1 MRQIAYRAA
10 IREALAEEM
19 ARDDTVVLFG
29 EDVEPG
35 GVFNVTPRLV
45 DEFGHSRVFDT
56 PISEMAMIGSAYG
69 AAVCGVRPVVEIM
82 FGDFLG
88 LVIDSLANQAS
99 KYWYVS
105 GEQASVPLT
114 IRTAVGGGNRLGPF
128 HSQTPTSWLL
138 GMTGLK
144 LVAPTTPVDAK
155 ALTKAA
161 IRDDNP
167 VVVFEHKQLYPIKG
181 EVPDEIEPAIIGQ
194 AAVRRPGDDVS
205 IVAAIGA
212 VRQSLAAADLLA
224 EEGID
229 AEVIDL
235 RTLRPL
241 DEETIVA
248 TATRTGRLIVVED
261 GPPMGGYGAEVIAVA
276 CEHVTGLSV
285 RRVAAPDLPIAF
297 SPPLEDALF
306 PKAHGI
312 AAVARALCEAAPVS
326 VR

>member
-19 ARDDTVVLFG
+19 ARDDRVVLFG

-35 GVFNVTPRLV
+35 GVFNVTPKLV
-45 DEFGHSRVFDT
+45 DEFGHRRVFDT
-56 PISEMAMIGSAYG
+56 PISEMAMVGAAFG

-105 GEQASVPLT
+105 DQQASVPLT

-144 LVAPTTPVDAK
+144 LVAPATAGDAK

-167 VVVFEHKQLYPIKG
+167 VVIFEHKQLYPTKG
-181 EVPDEIEPAIIGQ
+181 EVPDDGEPAIIGQ

-205 IVAAIGA
+205 IVAAVGA

-224 EEGID
+224 KDGIN

-241 DEETIVA
+241 DEEAIVA
-248 TATRTGRLIVVED
+248 TAKRTGRLIVVED
-261 GPPMGGYGAEVIAVA
+261 GPPTGGYGAEVIAIA
-276 CEHVTGLSV
+276 CEHVAGLSV
-285 RRVAAPDLPIAF
+285 RRVCAPDLPIAF

-306 PKAHGI
+306 PKTDSVV
-312 AAVARALCEAAPVS
+312 AVARALCDAAPVS

>member
-1 MRQIAYRAA
+1 MREIAYRAA

-19 ARDDTVVLFG
+19 TSDGSVVLFG

-35 GVFNVTPRLV
+35 GVFNVTSKLV
-45 DEFGHSRVFDT
+45 DEFGHGRVFDT
-56 PISEMAMIGSAYG
+56 PISEMAIVGSAFG
-69 AAVCGVRPVVEIM
+69 AAVYGLRPVVEIM

-88 LVIDSLANQAS
+88 LVVDSLANQAS

-105 GEQASVPLT
+105 NEQASVPLT

-144 LVAPTTPVDAK
+144 LVAPTTPADAK

-167 VVVFEHKQLYPIKG
+167 VAIFEHKQLYPVKG
-181 EVPDEIEPAIIGQ
+181 EVPDEVEPAIIGQ
-194 AAVRRPGDDVS
+194 AAVRRSGDDVS

-212 VRQSLAAADLLA
+212 VRQSLAAADRLA
-224 EEGID
+224 MDGIE

-241 DEETIVA
+241 DAAAVVA

-261 GPPMGGYGAEVIAVA
+261 GPGIGGYAAEVIAVA
-276 CEHVTGLSV
+276 CENVPGLSV
-285 RRVAAPDLPIAF
+285 RRLCTPDLPIAF

-306 PKAHGI
+306 PKAESI
-312 AAVARALCEAAPVS
+312 AAEARSLCETAWAT

>member
-19 ARDDTVVLFG
+19 ARDESVVLFG

-35 GVFNVTPRLV
+35 GVFNVTPKLV
-45 DEFGHSRVFDT
+45 DEFGRGRVFDT
-56 PISEMAMIGSAYG
+56 PISEMAMVGCAFG
-69 AAVCGVRPVVEIM
+69 AAVFGMRPIVEIM

-88 LVIDSLANQAS
+88 LVVDSLANQAS

-105 GEQASVPLT
+105 NEQASVPLT
-114 IRTAVGGGNRLGPF
+114 VRTAVGGGNRLGPF

-144 LVAPTTPVDAK
+144 LLAPTTPADAK

-161 IRDDNP
+161 IRDENP

-181 EVPDEIEPAIIGQ
+181 EVPDHVAPGIIGQ
-194 AAVRRPGDDVS
+194 AAIRRAGRDVS
-205 IVAAIGA
+205 IISAIGA
-212 VRQSLAAADLLA
+212 VRESLAAAELLA
-224 EEGID
+224 QDGIE
-229 AEVIDL
+229 AEVVDL

-241 DEETIVA
+241 DEAAIVA
-248 TATRTGRLIVVED
+248 TATQTGRLIVVED
-261 GPPMGGYGAEVIAVA
+261 GPPVGGYAAEVIAVA
-276 CEHVTGLSV
+276 AENVPGLTV
-285 RRVAAPDLPIAF
+285 RRVCAPDLPIAF

-306 PKAHGI
+306 PGAERI
-312 AAVARALCEAAPVS
+312 AADARSLCEVVSAAVQ
-326 VR
+326 

>member
-19 ARDDTVVLFG
+19 ARDDSVVLFG

-35 GVFNVTPRLV
+35 GVFNVTPKLV
-45 DEFGHSRVFDT
+45 EEFGQGRVFDT
-56 PISEMAMIGSAYG
+56 PISEMAVVGSAFG

-105 GEQASVPLT
+105 GQQASVPLT

-144 LVAPTTPVDAK
+144 LVAPTTPADAK

-167 VVVFEHKQLYPIKG
+167 VVIFEHKQLYPIKD
-181 EVPDEIEPAIIGQ
+181 EVPEEVEPAIIGQ
-194 AAVRRPGDDVS
+194 AAVRRPGDDIS
-205 IVAAIGA
+205 IIAALGA
-212 VRQSLAAADLLA
+212 IRQSLAAADLLA
-224 EEGID
+224 NDGID

-241 DEETIVA
+241 DEEAIVA
-248 TATRTGRLIVVED
+248 TTTRTGRLIVVED
-261 GPPMGGYGAEVIAVA
+261 GPRIGGYGAEVIAVA
-276 CEHVTGLSV
+276 CEHVAGLRV
-285 RRVAAPDLPIAF
+285 RRVCAPDLPIAF
-297 SPPLEDALF
+297 SPPLEDALL
-306 PKAHGI
+306 PKADDI
-312 AAVARALCEAAPVS
+312 AAVARSLCDAPVAI
-326 VR
+326 R